1 MAVDS
6 SKLIAKQAQKSY
18 LAKDFVNFRAE
29 LIQYAKTFFP
39 DKIQDFSEAS
49 LGGLLMEMAAY
60 VGDTMSFYLDYQ
72 FNELN
77 PITAI
82 EPSNIVSH
90 AKNAGVPV
98 TGAAPS
104 VVLLTVYIAVPATLK
119 DNGDYVPQ
127 SNALPII
134 KKDTQTK
141 SNTGIVFTLVEDCNF
156 GEVDDYGNLKCTYI
170 TSEVDDANNPI
181 TFILTKEVTCISGK
195 IIVETFSIPNVLK
208 PFRKLTLSNQDV
220 SKIIRVKDTD
230 KHIYYEVESLAE
242 DNIFRAVKN
251 LDDEKELVTSNL
263 EVVPAPY
270 RYTRA
275 TDFRTR
281 LTSIQF
287 GGGDAEAPDDDII
300 PDLSVLALP
309 LYGTKTMPRFS
320 IDPNALLRTST
331 LGIAPIN
338 TTIEVTYRY
347 GGGKTHNVPPETIRT
362 INSLNIMFPENPPK
376 SIQDS
381 VIQSLDVSNT
391 DSAAGGAAPLT
402 IENLKALIQSSRN
415 QQARIVT
422 QQDLLARIY
431 TLPTEFGRVYRAG
444 IHHNPDN
451 PLSSNLYVISR
462 DISGN
467 LAISPDALKINIST
481 YLNEFRLVSDA
492 VDILDATV
500 INYGVNFSI
509 VCSPD
514 ANKSTVVQ
522 NVINAIKEVS
532 EMKYFQID
540 QPIVESDV
548 INAVINTEGV
558 LSLVELQFKN
568 YSGQVGLNK
577 FSDYDFDLEANKH
590 KGLIVGPE
598 GAIFEMKYPDSVIL
612 GTAQ

>member
-6 SKLIAKQAQKSY
+6 SKTVAKQAQKSY
-18 LAKDFVNFRAE
+18 LAKDFVSFRQD
-29 LIQYAKTFFP
+29 LIKYAKTFFP

-82 EPSNIVSH
+82 EPQNIVSH
-90 AKNAGVPV
+90 AKNAGVPI

-104 VVLLTVYIAVPATLK
+104 VVNLTFYIAVPAELK
-119 DNGDYVPQ
+119 DNGDYEPQ
-127 SNALPII
+127 FNSLPII
-134 KKDTQTK
+134 KKDTQVK
-141 SNTGIVFTLVEDCNF
+141 SNTGIVFTLVEDCDF
-156 GEVDDYGNLKCTYI
+156 SEVDDYGNLKVTYT
-170 TSEVDDANNPI
+170 TSEVDGSNNPI
-181 TFILTKEVTCISGK
+181 SFIVTKQATLISGK
-195 IIVETFSIPNVLK
+195 ILVQTFSIPNILK
-208 PFRKLTLSNQDV
+208 PFRKITLANQDV
-220 SKIIRVKDTD
+220 SQIIRVKDTE

-242 DNIFRAVKN
+242 DNIFKAVKN
-251 LDDEKELVTSNL
+251 LDDEKALVTSNL

-270 RYTRA
+270 RYTKS

-281 LTSIQF
+281 ITTLQF
-287 GGGDAEAPDDDII
+287 GSGDASAPDDDII

-331 LGIAPIN
+331 LGIAPVN
-338 TTIEVTYRY
+338 TTLEVTYRY
-347 GGGKTHNVPPETIRT
+347 GGGSAHNVAPESIKT
-362 INSLNIMFPENPPK
+362 INSLNIMFPENPSS

-381 VIQSLDVSNT
+381 VIRSLDVLNPT
-391 DSAAGGAAPLT
+391 AAAGGAAPLNL
-402 IENLKALIQSSRN
+402 ESLKALIQSSRN

-431 TLPTEFGRVYRAG
+431 TLPTEFGRVFRAG

-462 DISGN
+462 DIAEN
-467 LAISPDALKINIST
+467 LSISPDALKINISK

-500 INYGVNFSI
+500 INYGINFSI

-532 EMKYFQID
+532 DIKYFQID
-540 QPIVESDV
+540 QPIIESDV

-558 LSLVELQFKN
+558 LSLVELKFKN
-568 YSGQVGLNK
+568 YSGMVGVNK
-577 FSDYDFDLEANKH
+577 FSDYDFDLETNKF
-590 KGLIVGPE
+590 KGMIVGPE
-598 GAIFEMKYPDSVIL
+598 GCIFEMKYPASVIL